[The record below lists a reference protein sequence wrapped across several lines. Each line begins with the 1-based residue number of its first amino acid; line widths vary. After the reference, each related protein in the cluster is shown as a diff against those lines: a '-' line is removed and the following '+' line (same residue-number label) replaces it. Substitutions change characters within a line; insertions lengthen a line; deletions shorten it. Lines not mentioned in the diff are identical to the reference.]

1 MPVSI
6 SSFLGSPGIL
16 PSSSRPPPMPQE
28 LLKVSTIQGD
38 PLVSPCILLKATPM
52 TQSPQPLRGSGLE
65 KNSVCLVQ
73 LCHFTLRQT
82 GSEML
87 SRLPRVVSQAVADIG
102 STPRSVLSYPFCL

>member
-16 PSSSRPPPMPQE
+16 PSSSPLMPQE

-38 PLVSPCILLKATPM
+38 PLVSPCILLKATAM

-65 KNSVCLVQ
+65 ENSVSFVP

-82 GSEML
+82 A
-87 SRLPRVVSQAVADIG
+87 PR
-102 STPRSVLSYPFCL
+102 C